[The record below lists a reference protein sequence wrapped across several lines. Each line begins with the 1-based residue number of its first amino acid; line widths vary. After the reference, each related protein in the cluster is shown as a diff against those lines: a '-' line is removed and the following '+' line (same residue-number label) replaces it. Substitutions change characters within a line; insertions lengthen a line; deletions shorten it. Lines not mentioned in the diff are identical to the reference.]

1 MIPIDQ
7 AFLEQCPTEKGFRL
21 RGINMTRIDVFVDA
35 AFAFAITMLVISFDS
50 IPQNFS
56 EMVIA
61 IKNIPAF
68 IASVVQLVWIWHTHN
83 IWSKRFGLDNGMTV
97 ILSTSLLIVVLIYIY
112 PLRIMNQG
120 MMNLF
125 TNSYLPND
133 FNLESIEELSMM
145 FIFLGVGF
153 FAFCVLFVCFNRYAI
168 SLKNQLRLNELEI
181 YETKTLEII
190 WIGASAIALLCI
202 VLASVLSDDLVK
214 LSGFSLFLFA
224 FWAPYITISR
234 RRKRPVEL
242 VSSIS

>member
-68 IASVVQLVWIWHTHN
+68 IASVVQLVWICHTHN

-145 FIFLGVGF
+145 FIFLV
-153 FAFCVLFVCFNRYAI
+153 
-168 SLKNQLRLNELEI
+168 Q
-181 YETKTLEII
+181 
-190 WIGASAIALLCI
+190 
-202 VLASVLSDDLVK
+202 
-214 LSGFSLFLFA
+214 
-224 FWAPYITISR
+224 
-234 RRKRPVEL
+234 
-242 VSSIS
+242 